1 MKKKSKMKSK
11 QKQKQ
16 KQKQS
21 VVINIDNSRKS
32 IKRDKK
38 ESQPKQQPT
47 IIPQPIYVPQYNY
60 TPPPQPQV
68 PERQAFS
75 EADRRFRQEPE
86 RRPVFN
92 PEPSP
97 VPSSKAP
104 LPLDPAPII
113 PLQQINSSS
122 EAVIPLTP
130 APLPERTFVTTQP
143 AERKA
148 FVSSAISPS
157 RDTLTPANPVNEI
170 LNNPSS
176 RTQFSDSGYFNED
189 DTASEAALLDII
201 MRNQQ
206 QPEEEEYIVSNPTRK
221 KGRPARKQG
230 QPEPLQLCQAIKK
243 DGNQC
248 KISALPGKIYCGHHR
263 TYGK

>member
-21 VVINIDNSRKS
+21 VVINIDNSRRS

-47 IIPQPIYVPQYNY
+47 IIPQPIYVPQFNY
-60 TPPPQPQV
+60 APPPQPQV

-92 PEPSP
+92 PL
-97 VPSSKAP
+97 SS
-104 LPLDPAPII
+104 
-113 PLQQINSSS
+113 LQQINSSS

-130 APLPERTFVTTQP
+130 APLPERTFVSAQP

-157 RDTLTPANPVNEI
+157 RDTLTPSNPVNEKI
-170 LNNPSS
+170 NNPSS
-176 RTQFSDSGYFNED
+176 RTPLGDSGYFYED
-189 DTASEAALLDII
+189 DTASEAALLDIS

-206 QPEEEEYIVSNPTRK
+206 QPGGGEYIISNNPTGK

-230 QPEPLQLCQAIKK
+230 QPEPIMLCQAIKP

-248 KISALPGKIYCGHHR
+248 TVRALPGKIYCGRHR

>member
-47 IIPQPIYVPQYNY
+47 IIPQPIYVPQFNY
-60 TPPPQPQV
+60 SPPPQPQV

-97 VPSSKAP
+97 VPSN
-104 LPLDPAPII
+104 PAPII

-130 APLPERTFVTTQP
+130 APLPERTFVTAQP
-143 AERKA
+143 TERKA
-148 FVSSAISPS
+148 FVSSAIAPS
-157 RDTLTPANPVNEI
+157 RNTLTPSNPVNENI
-170 LNNPSS
+170 NNPSHA
-176 RTQFSDSGYFNED
+176 TQFGDSGYFRQED
-189 DTASEAALLDII
+189 DTASEDALLNILL
-201 MRNQQ
+201 
-206 QPEEEEYIVSNPTRK
+206 
-221 KGRPARKQG
+221 RKQPG
-230 QPEPLQLCQAIKK
+230 EGEESKSKSRGKSKKQPSEELRCEAIQKNGAVCGRRIT
-243 DGNQC
+243 DGY
-248 KISALPGKIYCGHHR
+248 SIYCGIHN
-263 TYGK
+263 KIK

>member
-47 IIPQPIYVPQYNY
+47 IIPQPIYVPQFNY

-86 RRPVFN
+86 RRPLFN
-92 PEPSP
+92 PEPSL
-97 VPSSKAP
+97 VPSN
-104 LPLDPAPII
+104 PAPII
-113 PLQQINSSS
+113 PLQQINSNS

-130 APLPERTFVTTQP
+130 APLPERKFVTMQP
-143 AERKA
+143 AVSDKRKA
-148 FVSSAISPS
+148 FVSSAVAAPS
-157 RDTLTPANPVNEI
+157 STLTPISPVRET
-170 LNNPSS
+170 LNNPSHG
-176 RTQFSDSGYFNED
+176 TPFSDSGYFRQED
-189 DTASEAALLDII
+189 DTGSEDALNMLV
-201 MRNQQ
+201 RQSEEE
-206 QPEEEEYIVSNPTRK
+206 EEEEYIIDKTKTKKPTKRPYGGLRCEAIQK
-221 KGRPARKQG
+221 NGAVCGRPVLG
-230 QPEPLQLCQAIKK
+230 
-243 DGNQC
+243 G
-248 KISALPGKIYCGHHR
+248 SIYCGIHK
-263 TYGK
+263 TK

>member
-68 PERQAFS
+68 PERQAF
-75 EADRRFRQEPE
+75 RQEPE

-97 VPSSKAP
+97 VPSNP
-104 LPLDPAPII
+104 PPII
-113 PLQQINSSS
+113 PLQKINSSS

-130 APLPERTFVTTQP
+130 APLPERTFVTAQP
-143 AERKA
+143 TERKA
-148 FVSSAISPS
+148 FVSSAVAPS
-157 RDTLTPANPVNEI
+157 RDSLTPANPVNEEI
-170 LNNPSS
+170 NNPSHA
-176 RTQFSDSGYFNED
+176 TQFSDSSYFNQD

-206 QPEEEEYIVSNPTRK
+206 PVGGEESKSKSRGRPKKTKQPSEELRCQVIQKNGAVC
-221 KGRPARKQG
+221 GRPAR
-230 QPEPLQLCQAIKK
+230 
-243 DGNQC
+243 DG
-248 KISALPGKIYCGHHR
+248 SIYCGTHKN
-263 TYGK
+263 YGNK